1 MARFIRKDLF
11 PLWLFIASVVGLLI
25 SAGLCGPGSKLSE
38 NLTVA
43 GVVVFF
49 PSLAVLAVSLVWGLV
64 VLIIG
69 LGRK

>member
-1 MARFIRKDLF
+1 MAKFTRKDLL
-11 PLWLFIASVVGLLI
+11 PLWLFIGSIAGLLI
-25 SAGLCGPGSKLSE
+25 SIGLCGPASKLSE

-64 VLIIG
+64 VLLIG